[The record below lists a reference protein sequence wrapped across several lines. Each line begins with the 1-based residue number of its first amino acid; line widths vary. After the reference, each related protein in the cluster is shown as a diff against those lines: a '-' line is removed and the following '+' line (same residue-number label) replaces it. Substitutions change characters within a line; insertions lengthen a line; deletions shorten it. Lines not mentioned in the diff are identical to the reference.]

1 MTSSSGAIPYS
12 FDALRLLPTPDFS
25 FLSTPVSDDPV
36 PDGKDVGQ
44 VIPGFGSTVEMNHDY
59 FTADLPP
66 LDGQHDPFLFEA
78 TSAAR
83 TNSVFSS
90 KVPQLQSSTQKS
102 AQETPE
108 KVKTLKRV
116 ISEYDF
122 EVDGEPYGTPKKQI
136 IAGIRALQEELSDTP
151 VKKQKSTQSRVVHR
165 LFADEVVGRDPEA
178 EPVEFHAKAFEM
190 TESSPTLKRL
200 FGAVVHADRTAQ
212 HKALSLPIP
221 KEIINIKHLIEADKR
236 GFHLC
241 LFNDPMFTQLSNFQ
255 YSNNSVYQANFPVD
269 QSGKLKSSTFFP
281 LHGVDE
287 LVQVIHSAQ
296 PIATIGNRFL
306 CFVPDQPYLVEMY
319 KSGAVIK
326 SAFPIFYFTKWDADL
341 HGHPI
346 VRGKPLVSSNDLLE
360 KARHAL
366 LEYSKPSMNPNPW
379 NPIRYTIESDELW
392 SDLIIDLAPS
402 FPELGISQGIF
413 VQFPRSLFEDLID
426 PEVLDEMSNEV

>member
-1 MTSSSGAIPYS
+1 MPSSSGAILNS
-12 FDALRLLPTPDFS
+12 FDAHRPLPNLDFCI
-25 FLSTPVSDDPV
+25 FSTPVSDD
-36 PDGKDVGQ
+36 DYVGQ
-44 VIPGFGSTVEMNHDY
+44 VIPGFGSTEEMNHDY
-59 FTADLPP
+59 FNGALPP
-66 LDGQHDPFLFEA
+66 LQGQQDPFFLEA
-78 TSAAR
+78 TSASR

-90 KVPQLQSSTQKS
+90 KVSQLQPSSKPAS
-102 AQETPE
+102 HETPE
-108 KVKTLKRV
+108 KVKTLNRV

-122 EVDGEPYGTPKKQI
+122 EVDGEPYGTPKKQT
-136 IAGIRALQEELSDTP
+136 IAGIKALQEEVSDTS

-178 EPVEFHAKAFEM
+178 GLVEFHAKLLET
-190 TESSPTLKRL
+190 TESSPTLKRF
-200 FGAVVHADRTAQ
+200 FGAIVHADRTAQ

-241 LFNDPMFTQLSNFQ
+241 LLNDPMFSQLSHFQ
-255 YSNNSVYQANFPVD
+255 YANNGVYQANFPVD
-269 QSGKLKSSTFFP
+269 LSGKLKSSTFFP

-296 PIATIGNRFL
+296 PIATIGNRYL

-319 KSGAVIK
+319 KNGAVIK
-326 SAFPIFYFTKWDADL
+326 SAFPIFYFSKWDPDQQ
-341 HGHPI
+341 GHPI
-346 VRGKPLVSSNDLLE
+346 VRGKPLVYSSDLLE

-366 LEYSKPSMNPNPW
+366 LEYSKPSINPNPS
-379 NPIRYTIESDELW
+379 NPIRYTIESDEQR

-413 VQFPRSLFEDLID
+413 VQFPRSLFEDIINPD
-426 PEVLDEMSNEV
+426 FLDEMCREA